1 MDTNLQKRIKKVN
14 QSPKYA
20 KKVIE
25 GYIIQPLKTELS
37 IGRRNGKEW
46 RIVTL
51 AAIQSIIKKYEYA
64 RQNLIL
70 KNRQI
75 KQLRKEIERLREE
88 QEKKDQKITKYK
100 NMYEAEYDI
109 HKVRNEQLDRKE
121 KGIEKAKQQL
131 IEKDEKIKSLV
142 KQIDLMARQLI
153 GLPIDKIKQDFEKPN
168 FKEEIKIFTDK
179 EDIKQYFKNKT
190 EQ

>member
-14 QSPKYA
+14 QSSKYA

-37 IGRRNGKEW
+37 IGRKNGKEW

-64 RQNLIL
+64 RQNLIF

-75 KQLRKEIERLREE
+75 KQLKKEIERLQEE
-88 QEKKDQKITKYK
+88 QEKMDQNITKYK
-100 NMYEAEYDI
+100 HMYEAEYEI
-109 HKVRNEQLDRKE
+109 HKVRNEQLYRKE
-121 KGIEKAKQQL
+121 RGIEKAKQQL
-131 IEKDEKIKSLV
+131 IEKDEKIKNLD
-142 KQIDLMARQLI
+142 KQINLMSKEIFYKLNN
-153 GLPIDKIKQDFEKPN
+153 DKFEYGYSVNEVKAIFEKLA
-168 FKEEIKIFTDK
+168 KEKG
-179 EDIKQYFKNKT
+179 
-190 EQ
+190 

>member
-25 GYIIQPLKTELS
+25 GYIIQPLKNELS

-64 RQNLIL
+64 RQNLIF

-75 KQLRKEIERLREE
+75 KQLRKEIERL
-88 QEKKDQKITKYK
+88 
-100 NMYEAEYDI
+100 
-109 HKVRNEQLDRKE
+109 
-121 KGIEKAKQQL
+121 
-131 IEKDEKIKSLV
+131 
-142 KQIDLMARQLI
+142 
-153 GLPIDKIKQDFEKPN
+153 
-168 FKEEIKIFTDK
+168 KEELRRRKDAD
-179 EDIKQYFKNKT
+179 EN
-190 EQ
+190 